1 MKDYMLIMTATQT
14 SGGGDVTIKTIEFNS
29 MDGAEKAG
37 AAWLQAN
44 QNIDFL
50 ECSYVCVNTSD

>member
-29 MDGAEKAG
+29 MDGAESRCCLASGQSKH
-37 AAWLQAN
+37 
-44 QNIDFL
+44 
-50 ECSYVCVNTSD
+50 